1 MLFRSKVASNV
12 KQQEASSH
20 IEQVLGNVAFQIPY
34 SSEVET
40 QFLEGEMLGELCLKE
55 SRAFRKEIEKIG
67 REVFGV

>member
-1 MLFRSKVASNV
+1 MASNV

-20 IEQVLGNVAFQIPY
+20 IEQVLGNVAFQIPH

>member
-1 MLFRSKVASNV
+1 MGCRQTV
-12 KQQEASSH
+12 KGSLQRKTAGGH